1 MLQPNLLLKKHI
13 CDIRFKLTA
22 ALPRII
28 KGDISQKLHCICQ
41 NPDAFHNSKE
51 FYSEG
56 LFVSEI
62 YQLQTTKPL
71 TSFFHINV
79 KIENGKNNNYFENNK
94 FQMLVY
100 VTYSPKPNQKDLSGK
115 TYFFRKL

>member
-1 MLQPNLLLKKHI
+1 MLQPNLLLKKHV

-41 NPDAFHNSKE
+41 NPDAFNNSKE
-51 FYSEG
+51 FYSYG

-62 YQLQTTKPL
+62 YQLNYKTTYIIFSHKC
-71 TSFFHINV
+71 
-79 KIENGKNNNYFENNK
+79 E
-94 FQMLVY
+94 
-100 VTYSPKPNQKDLSGK
+100 D
-115 TYFFRKL
+115 